1 MENEKIMKKVM
12 ENEKIMKK
20 VNELLNILKDLTE
33 EEKEAVLQI
42 SQILIEIND
51 V

>member
-1 MENEKIMKKVM
+1 M

>member
-1 MENEKIMKKVM
+1 M

-42 SQILIEIND
+42 RQILIEIND

>member
-1 MENEKIMKKVM
+1 MRIGGRKM